1 MTATLSYSTHVGRAF
16 VDAGTLLVLVFSIPL
31 VVLAVGTPIAL
42 AIRAVSWIGHW
53 ALNAF

>member
-1 MTATLSYSTHVGRAF
+1 MTAMVSYPTHVGRALA
-16 VDAGTLLVLVFSIPL
+16 DAGALLVLVFSIPL

-42 AIRAVSWIGHW
+42 AILAVSWVGHW